1 MKDNELIKL
10 VDDLTLAALRH
21 ESAKQNLEKTAEEF
35 NVLAEKFNNESEN
48 IREELLTNEEFA
60 FSIGLVD
67 KIFKRLNIEEIL

>member
-21 ESAKQNLEKTAEEF
+21 ELAKQNLDKAAEEF

-48 IREELLTNEEFA
+48 IREELLTNEEFV

-67 KIFKRLNIEEIL
+67 KMFKRLNIEEML

>member
-21 ESAKQNLEKTAEEF
+21 
-35 NVLAEKFNNESEN
+35 AEKFNNESEN

-67 KIFKRLNIEEIL
+67 KIFKRLNIEEVL

>member
-21 ESAKQNLEKTAEEF
+21 ELAKQNLDKAAEEF
-35 NVLAEKFNNESEN
+35 NILAEKFNNESEN

-60 FSIGLVD
+60 FRVGLVD
-67 KIFKRLNIEEIL
+67 KMFKRLNIEEVL

>member
-21 ESAKQNLEKTAEEF
+21 ELAKQNLDKTAEEF

-60 FSIGLVD
+60 FSIGLVY
-67 KIFKRLNIEEIL
+67 KIFKRLNIEEVL

>member
-21 ESAKQNLEKTAEEF
+21 ESAKQNLDKAAEEF
-35 NVLAEKFNNESEN
+35 NVLAEKFSNESEN

-67 KIFKRLNIEEIL
+67 KIFERLNIVEML

>member
-21 ESAKQNLEKTAEEF
+21 ELAKQNLEKTAEEF

-48 IREELLTNEEFA
+48 IREELLTNEGFA

-67 KIFKRLNIEEIL
+67 KIFERLNIVEML

>member
-10 VDDLTLAALRH
+10 IDDLTLAALRH
-21 ESAKQNLEKTAEEF
+21 ELAKQNLEKTAEEF

-60 FSIGLVD
+60 FRVGLVD
-67 KIFKRLNIEEIL
+67 KIFKRLNIEEVL

>member
-10 VDDLTLAALRH
+10 IDDLTLAALRH
-21 ESAKQNLEKTAEEF
+21 ELAKQNLEKTAEEF

-67 KIFKRLNIEEIL
+67 KIFKGLNIEEVL

>member
-21 ESAKQNLEKTAEEF
+21 ELAKQNLEKTAEEF

-48 IREELLTNEEFA
+48 IREELLTNEEFV

>member
-10 VDDLTLAALRH
+10 IDDLTLAALRH

-60 FSIGLVD
+60 FRVGLVD
-67 KIFKRLNIEEIL
+67 KIFKRLNVEEVL

>member
-21 ESAKQNLEKTAEEF
+21 ESAKQNLDKTAEEF

-48 IREELLTNEEFA
+48 IREELLTNDEFA
-60 FSIGLVD
+60 FRIGLVD
-67 KIFKRLNIEEIL
+67 KIFKRLNVEEIL

>member
-21 ESAKQNLEKTAEEF
+21 ELAKQNLEKTAEEF

-67 KIFKRLNIEEIL
+67 KIFERLNIVEML

>member
-10 VDDLTLAALRH
+10 IDDLTLAALRH

-67 KIFKRLNIEEIL
+67 KIFERLNIVEML

>member
-21 ESAKQNLEKTAEEF
+21 ESAKQNLDKAAEEF

-48 IREELLTNEEFA
+48 IKEELLTNEEFA
-60 FSIGLVD
+60 FSIRLVD
-67 KIFKRLNIEEIL
+67 KIFKRLNIEEVL

>member
-21 ESAKQNLEKTAEEF
+21 ELAKQNLDKTAEEF

-48 IREELLTNEEFA
+48 IREELLTNEEFV

-67 KIFKRLNIEEIL
+67 KIFKRLNIEEVL

>member
-21 ESAKQNLEKTAEEF
+21 ELAKQNLDKTAEEF

-48 IREELLTNEEFA
+48 IREELLTNEEFV

>member
-10 VDDLTLAALRH
+10 IDDLTLAALRH
-21 ESAKQNLEKTAEEF
+21 ELAKQNREKTAEEF

-67 KIFKRLNIEEIL
+67 KIFKGLNIEEVL